1 MMTPDRLDVGLVG
14 RARQI
19 PVLGLALAGAGH
31 IPWFM
36 TEPDPDY
43 RERVLAQLRG
53 VTIRSADEVAQGS
66 DLVIIA
72 PGDGETV
79 ASLVADIADGWKAGQ
94 IVFHTD
100 PALGVGVLEPA
111 RAAGAIPLAI
121 HPVLHFTG
129 TSLDVQRLKDAYFAV
144 TAPATVMPIAQA
156 LVVEMGGEPFVV
168 EESDRA
174 AYAEVVDTV
183 ATFSRAIIDQSTFR
197 LAEIGIERPGEVLRA
212 LAHSAVDESLR
223 RSADGAIDPVE
234 AWLDDS
240 AEDDD

>member
-1 MMTPDRLDVGLVG
+1 MMTPGRLDVGLVG
-14 RARQI
+14 TAREI
-19 PVLGLALAGAGH
+19 PVIGLALAGAGH

-36 TEPDPDY
+36 TDPEDDY
-43 RERVLAQLRG
+43 RERVVAQLRG
-53 VTIRSADEVAQGS
+53 VTIRPADEVVQGS
-66 DLVIIA
+66 DLVVIA
-72 PGDGETV
+72 PGDGQSV
-79 ASLVADIADGWKAGQ
+79 ASLVAEIGDGWKAGQ

-100 PALGVGVLEPA
+100 PALGVDVLEPA

-144 TAPATVMPIAQA
+144 TAPATMMPIAQA

-168 EESDRA
+168 DEADRA

-197 LAEIGIERPGEVLRA
+197 LNELGVERPGEVLRA

-223 RSADGAIDPVE
+223 RSADGAIDPVK
-234 AWLDDS
+234 AWLDDTT
-240 AEDDD
+240 DDDD

>member
-1 MMTPDRLDVGLVG
+1 MMTPGRLDVGLVG
-14 RARQI
+14 TAREI
-19 PVLGLALAGAGH
+19 PVIGLALAGAGH

-36 TEPDPDY
+36 TEPAPDA
-43 RERVLAQLRG
+43 RETSLAQLRG
-53 VTIRSADEVAQGS
+53 VTVRPADEVVQGS
-66 DLVIIA
+66 DLVVIA

-79 ASLVADIADGWKAGQ
+79 ESLVADIADGWKAGQ

-100 PALGVGVLEPA
+100 PGYGIDVLEPA
-111 RAAGAIPLAI
+111 RAAGAITLAI

-183 ATFSRAIIDQSTFR
+183 STFSRAIIDQSTFR
-197 LAEIGIERPGEVLRA
+197 LTEIGVERPGEVLRA

-223 RSADGAIDPVE
+223 RSADGAVDPVE
-234 AWLDDS
+234 AWLDDETS
-240 AEDDD
+240 DDD